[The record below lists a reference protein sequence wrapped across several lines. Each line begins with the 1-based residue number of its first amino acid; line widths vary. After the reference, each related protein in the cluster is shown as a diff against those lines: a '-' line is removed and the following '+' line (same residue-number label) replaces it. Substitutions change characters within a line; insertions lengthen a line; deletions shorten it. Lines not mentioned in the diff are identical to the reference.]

1 MTKHREALKPSA
13 GRREG
18 RPQQVWALAYNVRC
32 KRLLYVRC
40 SRGCECRTTLNSWF
54 TVLSFLR
61 HTCTILNIHTHTI
74 SHTHSQKAKDDDIE
88 TGHEKEAPGAAP
100 WRWESDHPLR
110 QLAANIC
117 ESNPQDLQEHVFG
130 HHHLLDPCWG
140 AKHSVQRCTVGVD
153 VERINVGLHTFFWV
167 QDRASV
173 KRTCKIE
180 LCLSL
185 SSLSEVWSFMTVAI
199 PELIDVGLAFEAKRI
214 GASASVV
221 WPTGL
226 IMPYNP

>member
-1 MTKHREALKPSA
+1 
-13 GRREG
+13 
-18 RPQQVWALAYNVRC
+18 
-32 KRLLYVRC
+32 
-40 SRGCECRTTLNSWF
+40 
-54 TVLSFLR
+54 LR
-61 HTCTILNIHTHTI
+61 HFEHTHTI

-140 AKHSVQRCTVGVD
+140 AKHSVQRYTVGVD
-153 VERINVGLHTFFWV
+153 VERINVRLHTFFCV

-180 LCLSL
+180 LCL
-185 SSLSEVWSFMTVAI
+185 SLSEVWSFMTVAI

-226 IMPYNP
+226 IMPYTKSRLSRASFRRRCLTALDRMKLAQSRSIRNCHLTVDGSTQRCLSRDTYIGLRLSMPLFFPSSCQD